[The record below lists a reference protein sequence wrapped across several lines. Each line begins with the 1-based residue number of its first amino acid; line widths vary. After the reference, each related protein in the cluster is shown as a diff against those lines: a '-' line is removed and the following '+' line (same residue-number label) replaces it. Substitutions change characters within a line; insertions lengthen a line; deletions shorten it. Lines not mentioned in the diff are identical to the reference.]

1 MSILLLLTL
10 IWVGA
15 VVLALV
21 VYLSATAI
29 YLHKTRRHL
38 TAIAAGLERVV
49 EQTAPLEKKIGAV
62 GGAVG
67 SIKGSLEQVDAS
79 LGAIIGVV
87 ERLTAA
93 DKGEPRVL

>member
-38 TAIAAGLERVV
+38 TALAAGLERVV
-49 EQTAPLEKKIGAV
+49 EQTAPLEEKIGAV

-79 LGAIIGVV
+79 LSAIIGVV

-93 DKGEPRVL
+93 DKGEPHVL